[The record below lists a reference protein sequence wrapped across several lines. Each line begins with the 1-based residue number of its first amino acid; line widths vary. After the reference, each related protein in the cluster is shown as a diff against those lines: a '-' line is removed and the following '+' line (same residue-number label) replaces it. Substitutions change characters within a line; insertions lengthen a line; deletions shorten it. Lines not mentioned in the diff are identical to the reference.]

1 MIPVQFITNSSE
13 RYTHEQSAALALQ
26 GGCKWVQLRM
36 KDSPAEEKKEVAIN
50 VLKLCKEHDAV
61 LIIDDDVEL
70 AKEISADG
78 VHLGKK
84 DMPVSEA
91 RQILGQGMII
101 GATANTFEDIVI
113 AKQSGADYI
122 GLGPFRFTT
131 TKKGLSPILGLD
143 GYKTIMKKMDEASID
158 IPVVA
163 IGGITKEDVPQIIR
177 TGVNGIAISGAV
189 LRAEDGAK
197 EMESFLNI
205 TIE

>member
-1 MIPVQFITNSSE
+1 MIPVQFITNPSE

-26 GGCKWVQLRM
+26 GGCKWIQLRM
-36 KDSPAEEKKEVAIN
+36 KDSPAEDKKEVAIN

-70 AKEISADG
+70 AKEINADG

>member
-1 MIPVQFITNSSE
+1 MIPVQFITNLSE

-70 AKEISADG
+70 AKEINADG

>member
-1 MIPVQFITNSSE
+1 
-13 RYTHEQSAALALQ
+13 
-26 GGCKWVQLRM
+26 M
-36 KDSPAEEKKEVAIN
+36 KDRKKKKKKEVAIN

-70 AKEISADG
+70 AKEINADG

>member
-36 KDSPAEEKKEVAIN
+36 KDSPAEEKKKVAIN

-70 AKEISADG
+70 AKEINADG

-101 GATANTFEDIVI
+101 GATANTFEDIV
-113 AKQSGADYI
+113 S
-122 GLGPFRFTT
+122 
-131 TKKGLSPILGLD
+131 
-143 GYKTIMKKMDEASID
+143 KTIRCRLHRIGSF
-158 IPVVA
+158 PVYDHKERIVA
-163 IGGITKEDVPQIIR
+163 YF
-177 TGVNGIAISGAV
+177 GA
-189 LRAEDGAK
+189 
-197 EMESFLNI
+197 
-205 TIE
+205 

>member
-13 RYTHEQSAALALQ
+13 RYTYEQSAALALQ
-26 GGCKWVQLRM
+26 GGCKWIQLRM
-36 KDSPAEEKKEVAIN
+36 KDSLAEEKKEVAIN

>member
-13 RYTHEQSAALALQ
+13 RYTYEQSAALALQ

>member
-1 MIPVQFITNSSE
+1 MIPVQFITNSFE

-70 AKEISADG
+70 AKEINADG